1 MSNFTMLTDFYELT
15 MANGY
20 YQTDYKDKICY
31 FDVFFRKI
39 PESGGY
45 AIFCG
50 LGTIIEYI
58 KNLKFTKEDIKY
70 LEKQNIFSKDFLE
83 YLKDFK
89 FTGDIYAIEEGSVVF
104 PNEPLITVRANTIE
118 AQIIETYLLLTVNHQ
133 SLIATKTNRIVEAAK
148 GKGVL
153 EFGARR
159 AHGESAAING
169 AKAAYVGG
177 VIATSNTMT
186 DMLFD
191 VKASGTM
198 AHSWVQ
204 MFDTEYEAFKT
215 YCEIYP
221 TNATLLVDTYNVLK
235 SGIPN
240 AIKVVKEVLWPKGI
254 KSCGIRIDSGDM
266 TYLTKQARIMLDKA
280 GLEDCKIFIS
290 NSLDE
295 YIITDLLNQGAP
307 VDAFGVG
314 ERLITARAEPVF
326 GGVYKLCAIE
336 NEGKII
342 PKIKVS
348 ENEIKITNP
357 GFKKIFRIYDKESN
371 KALADLITL
380 HDESIDESKELVLFD
395 PVQTW
400 KKKEVTNFYAKEL
413 LKPIFINGKYVY
425 KEPTLKEVRQHCVED
440 KETLWEETKRLSN
453 PNKYYVDLSQKLW
466 DLKNKML
473 NDN

>member
-1 MSNFTMLTDFYELT
+1 MNNYTMLTDFYELT

-20 YQTDYKDKICY
+20 FQTNYKDKICY
-31 FDVFFRKI
+31 FDLFFRKI
-39 PESGGY
+39 PENGGY

-58 KNLKFTKEDIKY
+58 KNIKFTKDDIEYLKRQNLFSDDFLKY
-70 LEKQNIFSKDFLE
+70 LET
-83 YLKDFK
+83 FK
-89 FTGDIYAIEEGSVVF
+89 FTGDIYAIAEGSVVF

-133 SLIATKTNRIVEAAK
+133 SLIATKTNRIVSAAK
-148 GKGVL
+148 GRGVL

-159 AHGESAAING
+159 AHGESSAING

-177 VIATSNTMT
+177 VVATSNTMT
-186 DMLFD
+186 DLLYN

-204 MFDTEYEAFKT
+204 MFDNEYEAFKI
-215 YCEIYP
+215 YCEVYP
-221 TNATLLVDTYNVLK
+221 NNATLLVDTYNVLK

-254 KSCGIRIDSGDM
+254 KKCAIRIDSGDM
-266 TYLTKQARIMLDKA
+266 TYLTKKARVMLDEA
-280 GLEDCKIFIS
+280 GLTDCKIVIS

-295 YIITDLLNQGAP
+295 YLITDLLNQGAP
-307 VDAFGVG
+307 VDSFGVG

-336 NEGKII
+336 NNGKIV

-357 GFKKIFRIYDKESN
+357 GFKKIYRVYDKDSN

-380 HDESIDESKELVLFD
+380 QEEIIDENETLVLFD

-400 KKKEVTNFYAKEL
+400 KKKEVTNFYVKEL
-413 LKPIFINGKYVY
+413 LQPIFLKGKYVY
-425 KEPTLKEVRQHCVED
+425 NEPTLEQVKQHCIED

-473 NDN
+473 NNK

>member
-20 YQTDYKDKICY
+20 FQTDYKDKICY

-39 PESGGY
+39 PENGGY

-58 KNLKFTKEDIKY
+58 KNIKFSKEDIEY
-70 LEKQNIFSKDFLE
+70 LRKQNLFTNDFLD
-83 YLKDFK
+83 YLKTFK
-89 FTGDIYAIEEGSVVF
+89 FTGDLYAIAEGSVVF

-148 GKGVL
+148 GRGVL

-177 VIATSNTMT
+177 VVATSNTMT

-266 TYLTKQARIMLDKA
+266 TYLTKKSREMLDKA
-280 GLEDCKIFIS
+280 GLQDCKIFIS

-336 NEGKII
+336 NNGKII

-357 GFKKIFRIYDKESN
+357 GFKKIFRIYDKDTN

-380 HDESIDESKELVLFD
+380 HDEVIDEKKELVLFD

-413 LKPIFINGKYVY
+413 LQPIFLKGKYVY
-425 KEPTLKEVRQHCVED
+425 KEPSLKEVRQQCIND
-440 KETLWEETKRLSN
+440 KETLWEETKRLTN
-453 PNKYYVDLSQKLW
+453 PNKYYVDLSQNLW

-473 NDN
+473 NEK